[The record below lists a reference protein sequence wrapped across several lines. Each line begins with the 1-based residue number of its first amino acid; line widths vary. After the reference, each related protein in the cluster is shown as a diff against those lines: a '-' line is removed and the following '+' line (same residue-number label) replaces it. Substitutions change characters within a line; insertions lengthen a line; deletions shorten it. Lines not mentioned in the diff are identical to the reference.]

1 MKIQKVRC
9 GNRVAAV
16 LLCLVMLLI
25 GVMTTGTPVRA
36 ADGTVQ
42 LNYGEKIY
50 YGDYLTTKMT
60 FEGNNY
66 AYCVEPLKTL
76 PGAGTYSYNLLP
88 GDSPVRKALYY
99 LPGGYGYDANI
110 KNQYLGGW
118 SDNDAYVIGHLTV
131 GYVYSGYNAGSG
143 AFHGAPANYVN
154 KAVEVANAI
163 SGLPDP
169 PQSFRA
175 FIIPSGTD
183 QTIAGSWYHKP
194 FGYIEIRKSTA
205 NEGISGNNEN
215 YSLSGAEYGV
225 FHGETQVAV
234 LVTDENGYA
243 RSGELEV
250 LENGHYTVRELKA
263 SPGFAVDVNSYDV
276 AVQSDQTSVLEVQ
289 EIPQSNPMSIL
300 LQKLDAETG
309 KPEAQGNASLEGA
322 EFTVCYYPV
331 KADHDPAADGTKPER
346 SWVFRTDSEAKIE
359 FTEDYLVSGDEFY
372 YQMDGV
378 TPCLPLGTVT
388 IQETKAPEGYLLND
402 NVFIQQITAGGT
414 VETVECYQA
423 PDAGEQ
429 VYRADLEFVKVSDG
443 DLERLANIPFAITS
457 KTTGESHVI
466 VTDENGYASTS
477 SAWNPHTSNTNRG
490 ESSEDGIWFGEGTP
504 DDTKGALLYDTYA
517 IEEKRCESNRGMKLL
532 EFEVEVYKDSVTVEL
547 GTLTNDR
554 VVIGT
559 QAKDADD
566 GDQEAVADSE
576 VTIVDT
582 VSYENVT
589 PGQTYKI
596 YGVLMD
602 KTTGEELL
610 IQGNT
615 VTGEAEFTPEK
626 GEGSVD
632 VTFTFDGTGL
642 EGKDVVVFEKLYL
655 VTEEE
660 ELLVTTHE
668 DIEDEGQ
675 TIRLV
680 EEEKP
685 ESPEMPGTP
694 VSGAPKT
701 GDTSDV
707 ILWIAIAVLSAAG
720 IGGYGIVRFRKKR
733 ENEK

>member
-1 MKIQKVRC
+1 MKIQKVRW
-9 GNRVAAV
+9 GNRVAAM
-16 LLCLVMLLI
+16 LLCLVMMLI
-25 GVMTTGTPVRA
+25 GIMTTGTPVRA

-66 AYCVEPLKTL
+66 AYCVEPLKKL
-76 PGAGTYSYNLLP
+76 PEAGTYSYNLLP

-110 KNQYLGGW
+110 KNQYLSGW

-131 GYVYSGYNAGSG
+131 AYIYSGYNVGSG

-183 QTIAGSWYHKP
+183 QTIAGSWYQKP
-194 FGYIEIRKSTA
+194 FGYIEIRKFTA

-215 YSLSGAEYGV
+215 YSLAGAEYGV
-225 FHGETQVAV
+225 FHGESKVET
-234 LVTDENGYA
+234 LVTDESGYA
-243 RSGELEV
+243 KSGELEV
-250 LENGHYTVRELKA
+250 LEKGYYTVRELKA
-263 SPGFAVDVNSYDV
+263 SPGFAVDVNGYDV
-276 AVQSDQTSVLEVQ
+276 KVQSDQTSVLEVQ
-289 EIPQSNPMSIL
+289 EIPQNNPLSL
-300 LQKLDAETG
+300 LLHKVDVEIG
-309 KPEAQGNASLEGA
+309 KPEAQGKSSLEGA
-322 EFTVCYYPV
+322 EFTVKYYPIQSV
-331 KADHDPAADGTKPER
+331 DDPAADGIEPER

-359 FTEDYLVSGDEFY
+359 FTSEYLVSGDEFY
-372 YQMDGV
+372 YQKDGK
-378 TPCLPLGTVT
+378 TPCFPLGTVT
-388 IQETKAPEGYLLND
+388 IQETKAPEGYLLNE
-402 NVFIQQITAGGT
+402 NVFVKQILAEGEIES
-414 VETVECYQA
+414 VDCYQI
-423 PDAGEQ
+423 PSVEEQ
-429 VYRADLEFVKVSDG
+429 IFRADLEFVKVSDG
-443 DLERLANIPFAITS
+443 NLERLANIPFAITS

-490 ESSEDGIWFGEGTP
+490 ETSRDGIWFGEGAP
-504 DDTKGALLYDTYA
+504 DDTKGALLYDTY
-517 IEEKRCESNRGMKLL
+517 IVEEKRCESNQGMKLL

-582 VSYENVT
+582 VSYENVI

-610 IQGNT
+610 IRENT
-615 VTGEAEFTPEK
+615 VTGEAEFIPEK
-626 GEGSVD
+626 GKGSVD
-632 VTFTFDGTGL
+632 VMFTFDGTGL

-655 VTEEE
+655 VTEEG

-685 ESPEMPGTP
+685 ESPETPETP

-701 GDTSDV
+701 GDTADV

-720 IGGYGIVRFRKKR
+720 IGGYGMIRFRKKR
-733 ENEK
+733 KNEK